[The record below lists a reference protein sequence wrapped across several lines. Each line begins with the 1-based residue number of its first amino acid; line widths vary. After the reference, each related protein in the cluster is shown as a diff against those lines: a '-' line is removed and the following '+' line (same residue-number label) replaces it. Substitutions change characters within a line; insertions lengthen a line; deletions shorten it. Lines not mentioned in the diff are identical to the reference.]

1 MLTNLAMIIMLPALM
16 GTNAMS
22 FYSYTIQ
29 EQSWI
34 SIAGSSNV
42 NTFECFSSS
51 NFTRGNILVNT
62 SESGNAIAFS
72 EAQMAI
78 EIESFDCKNPM
89 LNKDMYK
96 ALGAKENPN
105 ILIELLDAEF
115 MQSSTQNPNSGDLHV
130 SISITIN
137 GKCQIFTLPIKWVRV
152 SGTNYRFV
160 GSHDIN
166 MTDFDITPPSP
177 AFGLIKVNE
186 WITINF
192 NLMVQTNAP
201 VYAHE
206 VERLTSL

>member
-115 MQSSTQNPNSGDLHV
+115 MQSSTQNPHSGDLHV

-137 GKCQIFTLPIKWVRV
+137 GKCQIFTLLIKWVRV
-152 SGTNYRFV
+152 SGTNFRFV

>member
-1 MLTNLAMIIMLPALM
+1 MLSNLATIIMLTTLM

-22 FYSYTIQ
+22 FYSYTIE

-42 NTFECFSSS
+42 NNFECFSSS
-51 NFTRGNILVNT
+51 NFTRGNIMVNA
-62 SESGNAIAFS
+62 SEAGNAIAFYN
-72 EAQMAI
+72 AQMAI

-115 MQSSTQNPNSGDLHV
+115 MQSSTQNSHSGNLHV
-130 SISITIN
+130 SIAITIN
-137 GKCQIFTLPIKWVRV
+137 GKCQTYTLPINWVRV
-152 SGTNYRFV
+152 SGTNFKFV
-160 GSHDIN
+160 GSHDVN
-166 MTDFDITPPSP
+166 MTDFDIKPPSP

-186 WITINF
+186 LISINF
-192 NLMVQTNAP
+192 NLMVQTNTP

-206 VERLTSL
+206 VERLSAL